1 MGLLDDL
8 LASILP
14 LTQTYI
20 KTVVVNQN
28 VSSSAGPVQRTIE
41 GDEPEH
47 ICIYSGV
54 VNVTAAPSGAVPIA
68 NPPIPGSLFYPTE
81 ATFQV
86 EFQEDCT
93 NQPLNVTFGAVF
105 TPVATA

>member
-1 MGLLDDL
+1 MTLLDTL
-8 LASILP
+8 LTAILP
-14 LTQTYI
+14 LTQTYV

-47 ICIYSGV
+47 ICIFAGIQS
-54 VNVTAAPSGAVPIA
+54 TTTLPAGAVPSFNPLIA
-68 NPPIPGSLFYPTE
+68 SDLFYPTE

-86 EFQEDCT
+86 EFQQDIT
-93 NQPLNVTFGAVF
+93 NQPLNVTFAAVF
-105 TPVATA
+105 TPVG